1 MDARILRN
9 GAAFASLAFMTFAVT
24 ALPSLAQQQQ
34 QDSQQSTSDPVADAA
49 RKAREQ
55 KKKDTAKPKRVYTD
69 DDVNHLVSGS
79 APASGD
85 SDASSTTEEGA
96 AKNPDAQ
103 GKGAQDKDAVG
114 KTAEPK
120 ESPETKWRKQF
131 KEAYANLDRA
141 QRELDVLQREDNKA
155 QVQYYSDP
163 QKALAEQ
170 YTRKDINDKDTKIAA
185 KKKEIDQL
193 KQQISDMEEALRKSG
208 GDPGW
213 AAP

>member
-55 KKKDTAKPKRVYTD
+55 KKKETAKPKRVYTD

-85 SDASSTTEEGA
+85 SHASSTTEEGA

-103 GKGAQDKDAVG
+103 GKGAQGQDAVG

-193 KQQISDMEEALRKSG
+193 KQQISDMEDALRKSG

>member
-9 GAAFASLAFMTFAVT
+9 GAAYASLAFMSFAVT

-55 KKKDTAKPKRVYTD
+55 KRKDTAKPKRVYTD

-85 SDASSTTEEGA
+85 SDALSTTEGGA

-103 GKGAQDKDAVG
+103 GKGAQGKDAVG

-213 AAP
+213 AVP

>member
-1 MDARILRN
+1 MFMDTRILRN
-9 GAAFASLAFMTFAVT
+9 SPVFAALALMALALT
-24 ALPSLAQQQQ
+24 APPTVARQQQ
-34 QDSQQSTSDPVADAA
+34 QDSQQSTGDAVADAA

-55 KKKDTAKPKRVYTD
+55 KKKDAVKPKRVITD
-69 DDVNHLVSGS
+69 DDVNHLVSGA

-85 SDASSTTEEGA
+85 A
-96 AKNPDAQ
+96 ATAEDTAKKPDSQGKRAQ
-103 GKGAQDKDAVG
+103 GNDAAT
-114 KTAEPK
+114 KATEPQ
-120 ESPETKWRKQF
+120 ESPEARWRKQF
-131 KEAYANLDRA
+131 KEAYANLNRA

-185 KKKEIDQL
+185 KKKEIEQI
-193 KQQISDMEEALRKSG
+193 KQQISDMEDALRKSG

-213 AAP
+213 ANP

>member
-1 MDARILRN
+1 MDARILRI
-9 GAAFASLAFMTFAVT
+9 GATFAGLALMALALT

-34 QDSQQSTSDPVADAA
+34 QDSQQSTGDPVADAA

-55 KKKDTAKPKRVYTD
+55 KKRDTAKPKRVYTD

-85 SDASSTTEEGA
+85 ADASATTEEGA

-103 GKGAQDKDAVG
+103 GKGSQG
-114 KTAEPK
+114 KGAAGKATEPE
-120 ESPETKWRKQF
+120 ESPETKWRRQF
-131 KEAYANLDRA
+131 KETYVNLYRA
-141 QRELDVLQREDNKA
+141 QKELDVLQREDNKA

-170 YTRKDINDKDTKIAA
+170 YTRQDINDKDAKIAA
-185 KKKEIDQL
+185 KKKEIDQI
-193 KQQISDMEEALRKSG
+193 KQRISDMEEALRKSG

>member
-1 MDARILRN
+1 MNARIWRN
-9 GAAFASLAFMTFAVT
+9 RVAFAGLALA
-24 ALPSLAQQQQ
+24 ALALNVFPALARP
-34 QDSQQSTSDPVADAA
+34 QDSSQQSTGDPVADAA

-69 DDVNHLVSGS
+69 DDVNHSTSTG
-79 APASGD
+79 APAST
-85 SDASSTTEEGA
+85 DANAPATSAGSVTKTS
-96 AKNPDAQ
+96 DAQ
-103 GKGAQDKDAVG
+103 GKDAAG
-114 KTAEPK
+114 KAAEPE
-120 ESPETKWRKQF
+120 ESPEAKWRKQF
-131 KEAYANLDRA
+131 KEAYGSLDRA
-141 QRELDVLQREDNKA
+141 EKELDILQRENNKA

-170 YTRKDINDKDTKIAA
+170 YTRKDINDRDAKIAA

-193 KQQISDMEEALRKSG
+193 KQRISDMEEALRKDG

>member
-1 MDARILRN
+1 MDARILRD
-9 GAAFASLAFMTFAVT
+9 GAAFASLALMALALT
-24 ALPSLAQQQQ
+24 AFPSLAQQQQ
-34 QDSQQSTSDPVADAA
+34 QDSSQQSTGDPVADAA

-55 KKKDTAKPKRVYTD
+55 KKKDTVKPKRVYTD
-69 DDVNHLVSGS
+69 DDVNHLVSGA
-79 APASGD
+79 APSGD
-85 SDASSTTEEGA
+85 AGASATTEEGA

-103 GKGAQDKDAVG
+103 GKGTQGKDAAG
-114 KTAEPK
+114 KTTEPHG
-120 ESPETKWRKQF
+120 SPETKWRKQF

-213 AAP
+213 ATP

>member
-1 MDARILRN
+1 MNARRWRN
-9 GAAFASLAFMTFAVT
+9 GFALTRLALAALTFT
-24 ALPSLAQQQQ
+24 ALPSSATAQ
-34 QDSQQSTSDPVADAA
+34 DPSQQSSGDPVAEAA

-55 KKKDTAKPKRVYTD
+55 KKKDSVKPKRVYTD
-69 DDVNHLVSGS
+69 DDVNHSTSTG
-79 APASGD
+79 APAPT
-85 SDASSTTEEGA
+85 DANAPATSEGGTSKA
-96 AKNPDAQ
+96 SDAQ
-103 GKGAQDKDAVG
+103 GKDAAG
-114 KTAEPK
+114 KTSEPE
-120 ESPETKWRKQF
+120 ESPEVKWRKQF

-141 QRELDVLQREDNKA
+141 EKELDILQRETNKA

-170 YTRKDINDKDTKIAA
+170 YTRKDINEKDTKIAA

-193 KQQISDMEEALRKSG
+193 KQHISDMEEALRKSG

>member
-1 MDARILRN
+1 MDARILRTS
-9 GAAFASLAFMTFAVT
+9 AAFASLALMALALT
-24 ALPSLAQQQQ
+24 ALPAPARQQQ
-34 QDSQQSTSDPVADAA
+34 QDPQQSTGDPVADAA

-55 KKKDTAKPKRVYTD
+55 KKKDNVKPKRVYTD
-69 DDVNHLVSGS
+69 EDVNHLVLPD
-79 APASGD
+79 APASGN
-85 SDASSTTEEGA
+85 ASAGAAQDGA
-96 AKNPDAQ
+96 AKKPD
-103 GKGAQDKDAVG
+103 GEGKDAAG
-114 KTAEPK
+114 KTGKPE
-120 ESPETKWRKQF
+120 ESPETRWRKQF

-163 QKALAEQ
+163 QKALSEQ

-208 GDPGW
+208 GEPGW
-213 AAP
+213 AKP